1 MMRKLL
7 YSKINESRRVQSTSN
22 IPLKVA
28 LIYSLFGYSWIIITD
43 AIVFDPKTFAFNIV
57 FQLSILKG
65 IVFVLL
71 TSLIIYYLLYKGI
84 SILVKEKE
92 EFRKKEEMYRRFLD
106 NINAVAVQMDRN
118 LKPVFLHGNFENI
131 TGYSL
136 NELFSNESVWENLLP
151 EEEKTRFYEIIN
163 RMLTE
168 ANLEVEGDYQVVRKD
183 GKRIW
188 VKGFLRNVCD
198 EHGKPQYIQALYFDI
213 TGRKQLEEE
222 LLYQSYILN
231 SINDAVITSDPE
243 LKIRYWNRAAEE
255 MYGWKREEVMGKTQ
269 VLKTSFLDTT
279 MEEALKILRE
289 KGEYLG
295 RVVQY
300 RKDGK
305 PVHVQAKYSKLV
317 NDKGELIGF
326 VGIFRDMTELVT
338 IEERYREALETLNKI
353 YENMSD
359 VIGFFDLEGNIKY
372 VSPSIERLTGYRVE
386 QILGKR
392 FLELFVPEDVPNIT
406 NTLHKVV
413 NTRVGSKTECRIS
426 NFEGKNIWAEVIIN
440 PSYDLEN
447 KLSGIVFS
455 IRNISDRKLYEEEL
469 KASEEKFRTL
479 VESMSDIV
487 FILDRQQR
495 HIGVF
500 GQWLKL
506 YKTSPEVFLG
516 KTVREVFGD
525 ENARVH
531 EEANLKAL
539 QGENVTYE
547 WSMKTSEGKTL
558 YFQTSLSPL
567 RDSKG
572 NIIGIVGVGRDITKL
587 KEAEEK
593 LQEYTRN
600 LEKILEERTRQLRES
615 ERLAAIGEATMMVGH
630 DLRNPLQAIINNV
643 YILKSKYLDRLPNK
657 ARSIL
662 EREGLEEVL
671 KRIENEINYMNK
683 IVRDLQDYSKPI
695 TPKYGRIRLTQ
706 MIEKILS
713 QIVPPEKIVVRKN
726 IYVEEIVCDEMLLE
740 RVLYNIILNAVQAMP
755 AGGTLSITGEKS
767 DGNIILSVED
777 TGVGIPENTLP
788 KLFTPFF
795 TTKAKGQGLG
805 LAICKRFIEVL
816 NGKIDVT
823 SEVGK
828 GSKFTITIPLP
839 TQTKTF

>member
-1 MMRKLL
+1 ML
-7 YSKINESRRVQSTSN
+7 YSKENELPKDKSVSN
-22 IPLKVA
+22 IPLKIA

-71 TSLIIYYLLYKGI
+71 TSLIIYYLLHKGI
-84 SILVKEKE
+84 SILVKERE
-92 EFRKKEEMYRRFLD
+92 EFRNKEEMYRRFLD
-106 NINAVAVQMDRN
+106 NINGVAVQMDRN
-118 LKPVFLHGNFENI
+118 LKPIFLHGNFENI

-136 NELFSNESVWENLLP
+136 NELFTNESVWENLLP
-151 EEEKTRFYEIIN
+151 EEEKTRFYETIN

-168 ANLEVEGDYQVVRKD
+168 SSLEVEGDYQVVRKD
-183 GKRIW
+183 GKRVW

-198 EHGKPQYIQALYFDI
+198 EYGKPQYIQALFFDI
-213 TGRKQLEEE
+213 TRRKQMEEE

-243 LKIRYWNRAAEE
+243 LRIRYWNRAAEE
-255 MYGWKREEVMGKTQ
+255 MYGWRREEVMGKTQ

-279 MEEALKILRE
+279 MEEALKTLKE

-305 PVHVQAKYSKLV
+305 PIHVQAKYSKLV

-326 VGIFRDMTELVT
+326 VGIFRDITELVT
-338 IEERYREALETLNKI
+338 IEEQYREALETLNRI

-386 QILGKR
+386 QIQGKR

-455 IRNISDRKLYEEEL
+455 IRDISDRKLYEEEL

-516 KTVREVFGD
+516 KTAREVLGD
-525 ENARVH
+525 EAARVH

-643 YILKSKYLDRLPNK
+643 YIIKSKCLDKLPK
-657 ARSIL
+657 MARSIL
-662 EREGLEEVL
+662 EREGLEEIL

-706 MIEKILS
+706 MIERILS

-755 AGGTLSITGEKS
+755 EGGTLTITGEKS

-777 TGVGIPENTLP
+777 TGVGIPENILP
-788 KLFTPFF
+788 KLFAPFF

-816 NGKIDVT
+816 NGKIDVA

-839 TQTKTF
+839 TQTKTIQNP

>member
-1 MMRKLL
+1 LL
-7 YSKINESRRVQSTSN
+7 YSKENELPKDKSVSN
-22 IPLKVA
+22 IPLKIA

-71 TSLIIYYLLYKGI
+71 TSLIIYYLLHKGI
-84 SILVKEKE
+84 SILVKERE
-92 EFRKKEEMYRRFLD
+92 EFRNKEEMYRRFLD
-106 NINAVAVQMDRN
+106 NINGVAVQMDRN
-118 LKPVFLHGNFENI
+118 LKPIFLHGNFENI

-136 NELFSNESVWENLLP
+136 NELFTNESVWENLLP
-151 EEEKTRFYEIIN
+151 EEEKTRFYETIN

-168 ANLEVEGDYQVVRKD
+168 SSLEVEGDYQVARKD
-183 GKRIW
+183 GKRVW

-198 EHGKPQYIQALYFDI
+198 EYGKPQYIQALFFDI
-213 TGRKQLEEE
+213 TRRKQMEEE

-243 LKIRYWNRAAEE
+243 LRIRYWNRAAEE
-255 MYGWKREEVMGKTQ
+255 MYGWRREEVMGKTQ

-279 MEEALKILRE
+279 TEEALKTLKE

-305 PVHVQAKYSKLV
+305 PIHVQAKYSKLV

-326 VGIFRDMTELVT
+326 VGIFRDITELVT
-338 IEERYREALETLNKI
+338 IEEQYREALETLNRI

-386 QILGKR
+386 QIQGKR

-426 NFEGKNIWAEVIIN
+426 NLERKNIWAEVIIN

-455 IRNISDRKLYEEEL
+455 IRDISDRKLYEEEL

-495 HIGVF
+495 YIGVF

-516 KTVREVFGD
+516 KTAREILGD
-525 ENARVH
+525 EAARVH

-572 NIIGIVGVGRDITKL
+572 NIIGVVGVGRDITKL

-643 YILKSKYLDRLPNK
+643 YIIKSKFLDKLPKK

-662 EREGLEEVL
+662 EREGLEEIL

-706 MIEKILS
+706 MIERILS
-713 QIVPPEKIVVRKN
+713 QVVPPEKIVVRKN

-755 AGGTLSITGEKS
+755 EGGTLTITGEKS

-777 TGVGIPENTLP
+777 TGVGIPENILP

-816 NGKIDVT
+816 NGKIDVA

-828 GSKFTITIPLP
+828 GSKFTIAIPLP
-839 TQTKTF
+839 TQTKTIQNP

>member
-1 MMRKLL
+1 LL
-7 YSKINESRRVQSTSN
+7 YSKENELPKDKSVSN
-22 IPLKVA
+22 IPLKIA

-71 TSLIIYYLLYKGI
+71 TSLIIYYLLHKGI
-84 SILVKEKE
+84 SILVKERE
-92 EFRKKEEMYRRFLD
+92 EFRNKEEMYRRFLD
-106 NINAVAVQMDRN
+106 NINGVAVQMDRN
-118 LKPVFLHGNFENI
+118 LKPIFLHGNFENI

-136 NELFSNESVWENLLP
+136 NELFTNESVWENLLP
-151 EEEKTRFYEIIN
+151 EEEKTRFYETIN

-168 ANLEVEGDYQVVRKD
+168 SSLEVEGDYQVARKD
-183 GKRIW
+183 GKRVW

-198 EHGKPQYIQALYFDI
+198 EYGKPQYIQALFFDI
-213 TGRKQLEEE
+213 TRRKQMEEE

-243 LKIRYWNRAAEE
+243 LRIRYWNRAAEE
-255 MYGWKREEVMGKTQ
+255 MYGWRREEVMGKTQ

-279 MEEALKILRE
+279 TEEALKTLKE

-305 PVHVQAKYSKLV
+305 PIHVQAKYSKLV

-326 VGIFRDMTELVT
+326 VGIFRDITELVT
-338 IEERYREALETLNKI
+338 IEEQYREALETLNRI

-386 QILGKR
+386 QIQGKR

-426 NFEGKNIWAEVIIN
+426 NLERKNIWAEVIIN

-455 IRNISDRKLYEEEL
+455 IRDISDRKLYEEEL

-495 HIGVF
+495 YIGVF

-516 KTVREVFGD
+516 KTAREILGD
-525 ENARVH
+525 EAARVH

-572 NIIGIVGVGRDITKL
+572 NIIGVVGVGRDITKL

-643 YILKSKYLDRLPNK
+643 YIIKSKFLDKLPKK

-662 EREGLEEVL
+662 EREGLEEIL

-706 MIEKILS
+706 MIERILS
-713 QIVPPEKIVVRKN
+713 QVVPPEKIVVRKN

-755 AGGTLSITGEKS
+755 EGGTLTITGEKS

-777 TGVGIPENTLP
+777 TGVGIPENILP

-816 NGKIDVT
+816 NGKIDVA

-839 TQTKTF
+839 TQTKTIQNP

>member
-1 MMRKLL
+1 ML
-7 YSKINESRRVQSTSN
+7 YSKENELPKDKSVSN
-22 IPLKVA
+22 IPLKIA

-71 TSLIIYYLLYKGI
+71 TSLIIYYLLHKGI
-84 SILVKEKE
+84 SILVKERE
-92 EFRKKEEMYRRFLD
+92 EFRNKEEMYRRFLD
-106 NINAVAVQMDRN
+106 NINGVAVQMDRN
-118 LKPVFLHGNFENI
+118 LKPIFLHGNFENI

-136 NELFSNESVWENLLP
+136 NELFTNESVWENLLP
-151 EEEKTRFYEIIN
+151 EEEKTRFYETIN

-168 ANLEVEGDYQVVRKD
+168 SSLEVEGDYQVARKD
-183 GKRIW
+183 GKRVW

-198 EHGKPQYIQALYFDI
+198 EYGKPQYIQALFFDI
-213 TGRKQLEEE
+213 TRRKQMEEE

-243 LKIRYWNRAAEE
+243 LRIRYWNRAAEE
-255 MYGWKREEVMGKTQ
+255 MYGWRREEVMGKTQ

-279 MEEALKILRE
+279 TEEALKTLKE

-305 PVHVQAKYSKLV
+305 PIHVQAKYSKLV

-326 VGIFRDMTELVT
+326 VGIFRDITELVT
-338 IEERYREALETLNKI
+338 IEEQYREALETLNRI

-386 QILGKR
+386 QIQGKR

-426 NFEGKNIWAEVIIN
+426 NLERKNIWAEVIIN

-455 IRNISDRKLYEEEL
+455 IRDISDRKLYEEEL

-495 HIGVF
+495 YIGVF

-516 KTVREVFGD
+516 KTAREILGD
-525 ENARVH
+525 EAARVH

-572 NIIGIVGVGRDITKL
+572 NIIGVVGVGRDITKL

-643 YILKSKYLDRLPNK
+643 YIIKSKFLDKLPKK

-662 EREGLEEVL
+662 EREGLEEIL

-706 MIEKILS
+706 MIERILS
-713 QIVPPEKIVVRKN
+713 QVVPPEKIVVRKN

-755 AGGTLSITGEKS
+755 EGGTLTITGEKS

-777 TGVGIPENTLP
+777 TGVGIPENILP

-816 NGKIDVT
+816 NGKIDVA

-828 GSKFTITIPLP
+828 GSKFTIAIPLP
-839 TQTKTF
+839 TQTKTIQNP

>member
-1 MMRKLL
+1 
-7 YSKINESRRVQSTSN
+7 
-22 IPLKVA
+22 
-28 LIYSLFGYSWIIITD
+28 
-43 AIVFDPKTFAFNIV
+43 
-57 FQLSILKG
+57 
-65 IVFVLL
+65 
-71 TSLIIYYLLYKGI
+71 
-84 SILVKEKE
+84 
-92 EFRKKEEMYRRFLD
+92 
-106 NINAVAVQMDRN
+106 
-118 LKPVFLHGNFENI
+118 
-131 TGYSL
+131 
-136 NELFSNESVWENLLP
+136 WENLLP
-151 EEEKTRFYEIIN
+151 EEERKKFYETVN
-163 RMLTE
+163 RMFTE
-168 ANLEVEGDYQVVRKD
+168 SNLEVEGDYQVVRKD

-198 EHGKPQYIQALYFDI
+198 EHGRPKYIQALYFDI
-213 TGRKQLEEE
+213 TKRKQMEEE

-231 SINDAVITSDPE
+231 SINEAVITSDPE
-243 LKIRYWNRAAEE
+243 LMITYWNRAAEE
-255 MYGWKREEVMGKTQ
+255 MYGWKREEVIGKTQ

-279 MEEALKILRE
+279 MEEALKALKE

-300 RKDGK
+300 RKDGR
-305 PVHVQAKYSKLV
+305 PLHVQAKYGKLV
-317 NDKGELIGF
+317 NEKGELIGF
-326 VGIFRDMTELVT
+326 VGIFRDITELVT
-338 IEERYREALETLNKI
+338 IEEQYRETLSILNRI

-359 VIGFFDLEGNIKY
+359 VIGLFDLEGNIKY

-386 QILGKR
+386 KVQGKR
-392 FLELFVPEDVPNIT
+392 FLDLFVTEDIPNIT
-406 NTLHKVV
+406 STLHNVV
-413 NTRVGSKTECRIS
+413 NTGFGSKTECRIA
-426 NFEGKNIWAEVIIN
+426 NFEGKNIWAEVIMN
-440 PSYDLEN
+440 PLYDAKN

-455 IRNISDRKLYEEEL
+455 IRDISDRKLYEEEL

-487 FILDRQQR
+487 FILDRHQR

-500 GQWLKL
+500 GQWLKM

-516 KTVREVFGD
+516 KTAREVLGD
-525 ENARVH
+525 EAAKVH
-531 EEANLKAL
+531 EEANVKAL
-539 QGENVTYE
+539 EGENVTYE
-547 WSMKTSEGKTL
+547 WSTKTAEGKTL

-643 YILKSKYLDRLPNK
+643 YIIKSKFLDKLPK
-657 ARSIL
+657 RAKSML
-662 EREGLEEVL
+662 EKEGLEDIL

-695 TPKYGRIRLTQ
+695 TPKYSRIRLQQ

-713 QIVPPEKIVVRKN
+713 QIMLPEKIVVRKEIN
-726 IYVEEIVCDEMLLE
+726 VEEIVCDEMLFE
-740 RVLYNIILNAVQAMP
+740 RILYNLILNAVQAMP
-755 AGGTLSITGEKS
+755 EGGTLTIRGEKLE
-767 DGNIILSVED
+767 DNIVVAVED
-777 TGVGIPENTLP
+777 TGVGIPENILP

-805 LAICKRFIEVL
+805 LAICKRFIELL
-816 NGKIDVT
+816 NGKIDVK

-828 GSKFTITIPLP
+828 GSTFTITIPVS
-839 TQTKTF
+839 

>member
-1 MMRKLL
+1 
-7 YSKINESRRVQSTSN
+7 
-22 IPLKVA
+22 
-28 LIYSLFGYSWIIITD
+28 
-43 AIVFDPKTFAFNIV
+43 
-57 FQLSILKG
+57 
-65 IVFVLL
+65 
-71 TSLIIYYLLYKGI
+71 
-84 SILVKEKE
+84 
-92 EFRKKEEMYRRFLD
+92 
-106 NINAVAVQMDRN
+106 MDRN
-118 LKPVFLHGNFENI
+118 LKPIFLHGNFENI

-136 NELFSNESVWENLLP
+136 NELFTNESVWENLLP
-151 EEEKTRFYEIIN
+151 EEEKTRFYETIN

-168 ANLEVEGDYQVVRKD
+168 SSLEVEGDYQVARKD
-183 GKRIW
+183 GKRVW

-198 EHGKPQYIQALYFDI
+198 EYGKPQYIQALFFDI
-213 TGRKQLEEE
+213 TRRKQMEEE

-243 LKIRYWNRAAEE
+243 LRIRYWNRAAEE
-255 MYGWKREEVMGKTQ
+255 MYGWRREEVMGKTQ

-279 MEEALKILRE
+279 TEEALKTLKE

-305 PVHVQAKYSKLV
+305 PIHVQAKYSKLV

-326 VGIFRDMTELVT
+326 VGIFRDITELVT
-338 IEERYREALETLNKI
+338 IEEQYREALETLNRI

-386 QILGKR
+386 QIQGKR

-426 NFEGKNIWAEVIIN
+426 NLERKNIWAEVIIN

-455 IRNISDRKLYEEEL
+455 IRDISDRKLYEEEL

-495 HIGVF
+495 YIGVF

-516 KTVREVFGD
+516 KTAREILGD
-525 ENARVH
+525 EAARVH

-572 NIIGIVGVGRDITKL
+572 NIIGVVGVGRDITKL

-643 YILKSKYLDRLPNK
+643 YIIKSKFLDKLPKK

-662 EREGLEEVL
+662 EREGLEEIL

-706 MIEKILS
+706 MIERILS
-713 QIVPPEKIVVRKN
+713 QIVPPEKIAVRKN

-755 AGGTLSITGEKS
+755 EGGTLTITGEKS

-777 TGVGIPENTLP
+777 TGVGIPENILP

-816 NGKIDVT
+816 NGKIDVA

-839 TQTKTF
+839 TQTKTIQNP

>member
-1 MMRKLL
+1 ML
-7 YSKINESRRVQSTSN
+7 YSKENELPKDKSVSN
-22 IPLKVA
+22 IPLKIA

-71 TSLIIYYLLYKGI
+71 TSLIIYYLLHKGI
-84 SILVKEKE
+84 SILVKERE
-92 EFRKKEEMYRRFLD
+92 EFRNKEEMYRRFLD
-106 NINAVAVQMDRN
+106 NINGVAVQMDRN
-118 LKPVFLHGNFENI
+118 LKPIFLHGNFENI

-136 NELFSNESVWENLLP
+136 NELFTNESVWESLLP
-151 EEEKTRFYEIIN
+151 EEEKTRFYETIN

-168 ANLEVEGDYQVVRKD
+168 SSLEVEGDYQVVRKD
-183 GKRIW
+183 GKRVW

-198 EHGKPQYIQALYFDI
+198 EYGKPQYIQALFFDI
-213 TGRKQLEEE
+213 TRRKQMEEE

-243 LKIRYWNRAAEE
+243 LRIRYWNRAAEE
-255 MYGWKREEVMGKTQ
+255 MYGWRREEVMGKTQ

-279 MEEALKILRE
+279 MDEALKTLKE

-305 PVHVQAKYSKLV
+305 PIHVQAKYSKLV

-326 VGIFRDMTELVT
+326 VGIFRDITELVT
-338 IEERYREALETLNKI
+338 IEEQYREALETLNRI

-386 QILGKR
+386 QIQGKR

-426 NFEGKNIWAEVIIN
+426 NLEGKNIWAEVIIN

-455 IRNISDRKLYEEEL
+455 IRDISDRKLYEEEL

-516 KTVREVFGD
+516 KTAREVLGD
-525 ENARVH
+525 EAARVH

-572 NIIGIVGVGRDITKL
+572 NIIGVVGVGRDITKL

-643 YILKSKYLDRLPNK
+643 YIIKSKYLDKLPKK

-662 EREGLEEVL
+662 EREGLEEIL

-706 MIEKILS
+706 IIERILS

-755 AGGTLSITGEKS
+755 EGGTLTITGEKS

-777 TGVGIPENTLP
+777 TGVGIPENILP

-816 NGKIDVT
+816 NGKIDVE

-839 TQTKTF
+839 TKTKTI

>member
-1 MMRKLL
+1 LL
-7 YSKINESRRVQSTSN
+7 YSKENELPKDKSVSN
-22 IPLKVA
+22 IPLKIA

-71 TSLIIYYLLYKGI
+71 TSLIIYYLLHKGI
-84 SILVKEKE
+84 SILVKERE
-92 EFRKKEEMYRRFLD
+92 EFRNKEEMYRRFLD
-106 NINAVAVQMDRN
+106 NINGVAVQMDRN
-118 LKPVFLHGNFENI
+118 LKPIFLHGNFENI

-136 NELFSNESVWENLLP
+136 NELFTNESVWENLLP
-151 EEEKTRFYEIIN
+151 EEEKTRFYETIN

-168 ANLEVEGDYQVVRKD
+168 SSLEVEGDYQVVRKD
-183 GKRIW
+183 GKRVW

-198 EHGKPQYIQALYFDI
+198 EYGKPQYIQALFFDI
-213 TGRKQLEEE
+213 TRRKQMEEE

-243 LKIRYWNRAAEE
+243 LRIRYWNRAAEE
-255 MYGWKREEVMGKTQ
+255 MYGWRREEVMGKTQ

-279 MEEALKILRE
+279 MEEALKTLKE

-305 PVHVQAKYSKLV
+305 PIHVQAKYSKLV

-326 VGIFRDMTELVT
+326 VGIFRDITELVT
-338 IEERYREALETLNKI
+338 IEEQYREALETLNRI

-359 VIGFFDLEGNIKY
+359 VIGFFDLEGDIKY

-386 QILGKR
+386 QIQGKR

-455 IRNISDRKLYEEEL
+455 IRDISDRKLYEEEL

-516 KTVREVFGD
+516 KTAREVLGD
-525 ENARVH
+525 EAARVH

-643 YILKSKYLDRLPNK
+643 YIIKSKCLDKLPKK

-662 EREGLEEVL
+662 EREGLEEIL

-706 MIEKILS
+706 IIERILS

-755 AGGTLSITGEKS
+755 EGGTLTITGEKS

-777 TGVGIPENTLP
+777 TGVGIPENILP
-788 KLFTPFF
+788 KLFAPFF

-816 NGKIDVT
+816 NGKIDVA

-839 TQTKTF
+839 TQTKTIQNP

>member
-1 MMRKLL
+1 LL
-7 YSKINESRRVQSTSN
+7 YSKENELPKDKSVSN
-22 IPLKVA
+22 IPLKIA

-71 TSLIIYYLLYKGI
+71 TSLIIYYLLHKGI
-84 SILVKEKE
+84 SILVKERE
-92 EFRKKEEMYRRFLD
+92 EFRNKEEMYRRFLD
-106 NINAVAVQMDRN
+106 NINGVAVQMDRN
-118 LKPVFLHGNFENI
+118 LKPIFLHGNFENI

-136 NELFSNESVWENLLP
+136 NELFTNESVWENLLP
-151 EEEKTRFYEIIN
+151 EEEKTRFYETIN

-168 ANLEVEGDYQVVRKD
+168 SSLEVEGDYQVVRKD
-183 GKRIW
+183 GKRVW

-198 EHGKPQYIQALYFDI
+198 EYGKPQYIQALFFDI
-213 TGRKQLEEE
+213 TRRKQMEEE

-243 LKIRYWNRAAEE
+243 LRIRYWNRAAEE
-255 MYGWKREEVMGKTQ
+255 MYGWRREEVMGKTQ

-279 MEEALKILRE
+279 MEEALKTLKE

-305 PVHVQAKYSKLV
+305 PIHVQAKYSKLV

-326 VGIFRDMTELVT
+326 VGIFRDITELVT
-338 IEERYREALETLNKI
+338 IEEQYREALETLNRI

-359 VIGFFDLEGNIKY
+359 VIGFFDLEGDIKY

-386 QILGKR
+386 QIQGKR

-455 IRNISDRKLYEEEL
+455 IRDISDRKLYEEEL

-516 KTVREVFGD
+516 KTAREVLGD
-525 ENARVH
+525 EAARVH

-643 YILKSKYLDRLPNK
+643 YIIKSKCLDKLPKK

-662 EREGLEEVL
+662 EREGLEEIL

-706 MIEKILS
+706 MIERILS

-755 AGGTLSITGEKS
+755 EGGTLTITGEKS

-777 TGVGIPENTLP
+777 TGVGIPENILP
-788 KLFTPFF
+788 KLFAPFF

-816 NGKIDVT
+816 NGKIDVA

-839 TQTKTF
+839 TQTKTIQNP

>member
-1 MMRKLL
+1 LL
-7 YSKINESRRVQSTSN
+7 YSKENELPKDKSVSN
-22 IPLKVA
+22 IPLKIA

-71 TSLIIYYLLYKGI
+71 TSLIIYYLLHKGI
-84 SILVKEKE
+84 SILVKERE
-92 EFRKKEEMYRRFLD
+92 EFRNKEEMYRRFLD
-106 NINAVAVQMDRN
+106 NINGVAVQMDRN
-118 LKPVFLHGNFENI
+118 LKPIFLHGNFENI

-136 NELFSNESVWENLLP
+136 NELFTNESVWESLLP
-151 EEEKTRFYEIIN
+151 EEEKTRFYETIN

-168 ANLEVEGDYQVVRKD
+168 SSLEVEGDYQVVRKD
-183 GKRIW
+183 GKRVW

-198 EHGKPQYIQALYFDI
+198 EYGKPQYIQALFFDI
-213 TGRKQLEEE
+213 TRRKQMEEE

-231 SINDAVITSDPE
+231 SINDAVITSDSE
-243 LKIRYWNRAAEE
+243 LRIRYWNRAAEE
-255 MYGWKREEVMGKTQ
+255 MYGWRREEVMGKTQ

-279 MEEALKILRE
+279 MEEALKTLKE

-305 PVHVQAKYSKLV
+305 PIHVQAKYSKLV

-326 VGIFRDMTELVT
+326 VGIFRDITELVT
-338 IEERYREALETLNKI
+338 IEEQYREALETLNRI

-359 VIGFFDLEGNIKY
+359 VIGFFDLEGDIKY

-386 QILGKR
+386 QIQGKR

-455 IRNISDRKLYEEEL
+455 IRDISDRKLYEEEL

-516 KTVREVFGD
+516 KTAREVLGD
-525 ENARVH
+525 EAARVH

-643 YILKSKYLDRLPNK
+643 YIIKSKCLDKLPK
-657 ARSIL
+657 MARSIL
-662 EREGLEEVL
+662 EREGLEEIL

-706 MIEKILS
+706 MIERILS

-755 AGGTLSITGEKS
+755 EGGTLTITGEKS

-777 TGVGIPENTLP
+777 TGVGIPENILP
-788 KLFTPFF
+788 KLFAPFF

-816 NGKIDVT
+816 NGKIDVA

-839 TQTKTF
+839 TQTKTIQNP

>member
-1 MMRKLL
+1 ML
-7 YSKINESRRVQSTSN
+7 YSKENELPKDKSVSN
-22 IPLKVA
+22 IPLKIA

-71 TSLIIYYLLYKGI
+71 TSLIIYYLLHKGI
-84 SILVKEKE
+84 SILVKERE
-92 EFRKKEEMYRRFLD
+92 EFRNKEEMYRRFLD
-106 NINAVAVQMDRN
+106 NINGVAVQMDRN
-118 LKPVFLHGNFENI
+118 LKPIFLHGNFENI

-136 NELFSNESVWENLLP
+136 NELFTNESVWESLLP
-151 EEEKTRFYEIIN
+151 EEEKTRFYETIN

-168 ANLEVEGDYQVVRKD
+168 SSLEVEGDYQVVRKD
-183 GKRIW
+183 GKRVW

-198 EHGKPQYIQALYFDI
+198 EYGKPQYIQALFFDI
-213 TGRKQLEEE
+213 TRRKQMEEE

-231 SINDAVITSDPE
+231 SINDAVITSDSE
-243 LKIRYWNRAAEE
+243 LRIRYWNRAAEE
-255 MYGWKREEVMGKTQ
+255 MYGWRREEVMGKTQ

-279 MEEALKILRE
+279 MEEALKTLKE

-305 PVHVQAKYSKLV
+305 PIHVQAKYSKLV

-326 VGIFRDMTELVT
+326 VGIFRDITELVT
-338 IEERYREALETLNKI
+338 IEEQYREALETLNRI

-359 VIGFFDLEGNIKY
+359 VIGFFDLEGDIKY

-386 QILGKR
+386 QIQGKR

-455 IRNISDRKLYEEEL
+455 IRDISDRKLYEEEL

-516 KTVREVFGD
+516 KTAREVLGD
-525 ENARVH
+525 EAARVH

-643 YILKSKYLDRLPNK
+643 YIIKSKCLDKLPK
-657 ARSIL
+657 MARSIL
-662 EREGLEEVL
+662 EREGLEEIL

-706 MIEKILS
+706 MIERILS

-755 AGGTLSITGEKS
+755 EGGTLTITGEKS

-777 TGVGIPENTLP
+777 TGVGIPENILP
-788 KLFTPFF
+788 KLFAPFF

-816 NGKIDVT
+816 NGKIDVA

-839 TQTKTF
+839 TQTKTIQNP

>member
-1 MMRKLL
+1 ML
-7 YSKINESRRVQSTSN
+7 YSKENELPKDKSVSN
-22 IPLKVA
+22 IPLKIA

-71 TSLIIYYLLYKGI
+71 TSLIIYYLLHKGI
-84 SILVKEKE
+84 SILVKERE
-92 EFRKKEEMYRRFLD
+92 EFRNKEEMYRRFLD
-106 NINAVAVQMDRN
+106 NINGVAVQMDRN
-118 LKPVFLHGNFENI
+118 LKPIFLHGNFENI

-136 NELFSNESVWENLLP
+136 NELFTNESVWENLLP
-151 EEEKTRFYEIIN
+151 EEEKTRFYETIN

-168 ANLEVEGDYQVVRKD
+168 SSLEVEGDYQVARKD
-183 GKRIW
+183 GKRVW

-198 EHGKPQYIQALYFDI
+198 EYGKPQYIQALFFDI
-213 TGRKQLEEE
+213 TRRKQMEEE

-243 LKIRYWNRAAEE
+243 LRIRYWNRAAEE
-255 MYGWKREEVMGKTQ
+255 MYGWRREEVMGKTQ

-279 MEEALKILRE
+279 TEEALKTLKE

-305 PVHVQAKYSKLV
+305 PIHVQAKYSKLV

-326 VGIFRDMTELVT
+326 VGIFRDITELVT
-338 IEERYREALETLNKI
+338 IEEQYREALETLNRI

-386 QILGKR
+386 QIQGKR

-426 NFEGKNIWAEVIIN
+426 NLERKNIWAEVIIN

-455 IRNISDRKLYEEEL
+455 IRDISDRKLYEEEL

-495 HIGVF
+495 YIGVF

-516 KTVREVFGD
+516 KTAREILGD
-525 ENARVH
+525 EAARVH

-572 NIIGIVGVGRDITKL
+572 NIIGVVGVGRDITKL

-643 YILKSKYLDRLPNK
+643 YIIKSKFLDKLPKK

-662 EREGLEEVL
+662 EREGLEEIL

-706 MIEKILS
+706 MIERILS
-713 QIVPPEKIVVRKN
+713 QVVPPEKIVVRKN

-755 AGGTLSITGEKS
+755 EGGTLTITGEKS

-777 TGVGIPENTLP
+777 TGVGIPENILP

-816 NGKIDVT
+816 NGKIDVA

-839 TQTKTF
+839 TQTKTIQNP

>member
-1 MMRKLL
+1 LL
-7 YSKINESRRVQSTSN
+7 YSKENELPKDKSVSN
-22 IPLKVA
+22 IPLKIA

-71 TSLIIYYLLYKGI
+71 TSLIIYYLLHKGI
-84 SILVKEKE
+84 SILVKERE
-92 EFRKKEEMYRRFLD
+92 EFRNKEEMYRRFLD
-106 NINAVAVQMDRN
+106 NINGVAVQMDRN
-118 LKPVFLHGNFENI
+118 LKPIFLHGNFENI

-136 NELFSNESVWENLLP
+136 NELFTNESVWENLLP
-151 EEEKTRFYEIIN
+151 EEEKTRFYETIN

-168 ANLEVEGDYQVVRKD
+168 SSLEVEGDYQVVRKD
-183 GKRIW
+183 GKRVW

-198 EHGKPQYIQALYFDI
+198 EYGKPQYIQALFFDI
-213 TGRKQLEEE
+213 TRRKQMEEE

-243 LKIRYWNRAAEE
+243 LRIRYWNRAAEE
-255 MYGWKREEVMGKTQ
+255 MYGWRREEVMGKTQ

-279 MEEALKILRE
+279 MDEALKTLKE

-305 PVHVQAKYSKLV
+305 PIHVQAKYSKLV

-326 VGIFRDMTELVT
+326 VGIFRDITELVT
-338 IEERYREALETLNKI
+338 IEEQYREALETLNRI

-359 VIGFFDLEGNIKY
+359 VIGFFDLEGDIKY

-386 QILGKR
+386 QIQGKR

-406 NTLHKVV
+406 NTLNRVV

-440 PSYDLEN
+440 PSSDLEN

-455 IRNISDRKLYEEEL
+455 IRDISDRKLYEEEL

-495 HIGVF
+495 YIGVF

-516 KTVREVFGD
+516 KTAREVLGD
-525 ENARVH
+525 EAARVH

-643 YILKSKYLDRLPNK
+643 YIIKSKCLDKLPKK

-662 EREGLEEVL
+662 EREGLEEIL

-706 MIEKILS
+706 IIERILS

-755 AGGTLSITGEKS
+755 EGGTLTIIGEKS
-767 DGNIILSVED
+767 GGNIILSVED
-777 TGVGIPENTLP
+777 TGVGIPENILP
-788 KLFTPFF
+788 KLFAPFF

-816 NGKIDVT
+816 NGKIDVA

-839 TQTKTF
+839 TQTKTIQNP

>member
-1 MMRKLL
+1 LL
-7 YSKINESRRVQSTSN
+7 YSKENELPKDKSVSN
-22 IPLKVA
+22 IPLKIA

-71 TSLIIYYLLYKGI
+71 TSLIIYYLLHKGI
-84 SILVKEKE
+84 SILVKERE
-92 EFRKKEEMYRRFLD
+92 EFRNKEEMYRRFLD
-106 NINAVAVQMDRN
+106 NINGVAVQMDRN
-118 LKPVFLHGNFENI
+118 LKPIFLHGNFENI

-136 NELFSNESVWENLLP
+136 NELFTNESVWESLLP
-151 EEEKTRFYEIIN
+151 EEEKTRFYETIN

-168 ANLEVEGDYQVVRKD
+168 SSLEVEGDYQVVRKD
-183 GKRIW
+183 GKRVW

-198 EHGKPQYIQALYFDI
+198 EYGKPQYIQALFFDI
-213 TGRKQLEEE
+213 TRRKQMEEE

-243 LKIRYWNRAAEE
+243 LRIRYWNRAAEE
-255 MYGWKREEVMGKTQ
+255 MYGWRREEVMGKTQ

-279 MEEALKILRE
+279 MDEALKTLKE

-305 PVHVQAKYSKLV
+305 PIHVQAKYSKLV

-326 VGIFRDMTELVT
+326 VGIFRDITELVT
-338 IEERYREALETLNKI
+338 IEEQYREALETLNRI

-386 QILGKR
+386 QIQGKR

-426 NFEGKNIWAEVIIN
+426 NLEGKNIWAEVIIN

-455 IRNISDRKLYEEEL
+455 IRDISDRKLYEEEL

-516 KTVREVFGD
+516 KTAREVLGD
-525 ENARVH
+525 EAARVH

-572 NIIGIVGVGRDITKL
+572 NIIGVVGVGRDITKL

-643 YILKSKYLDRLPNK
+643 YIIKSKYLDKLPKK

-662 EREGLEEVL
+662 EREGLEEIL

-706 MIEKILS
+706 IIERILS

-755 AGGTLSITGEKS
+755 EGGTLTITGEKS

-777 TGVGIPENTLP
+777 TGVGIPENILP

-816 NGKIDVT
+816 NGKIDVE

-839 TQTKTF
+839 TQTKTI

>member
-1 MMRKLL
+1 LL
-7 YSKINESRRVQSTSN
+7 YSKENELPKDKSVSN
-22 IPLKVA
+22 IPLKIA

-71 TSLIIYYLLYKGI
+71 TSLIIYYLLHKGI
-84 SILVKEKE
+84 SILVKERE
-92 EFRKKEEMYRRFLD
+92 EFRNKEEMYRRFLD
-106 NINAVAVQMDRN
+106 NINGVAVQMDRN
-118 LKPVFLHGNFENI
+118 LKPIFLHGNFENI

-136 NELFSNESVWENLLP
+136 NELFTNESVWENLLP
-151 EEEKTRFYEIIN
+151 EEEKTRFYETIN

-168 ANLEVEGDYQVVRKD
+168 SSLEVEGDYQVVRKD
-183 GKRIW
+183 GKRVW

-198 EHGKPQYIQALYFDI
+198 EYGKPQYIQALFFDI
-213 TGRKQLEEE
+213 TRRKQMEEE

-243 LKIRYWNRAAEE
+243 LRIRYWNRAAEE
-255 MYGWKREEVMGKTQ
+255 MYGWRREEVMGKTQ

-279 MEEALKILRE
+279 MEEALKTLKE

-305 PVHVQAKYSKLV
+305 PIHVQAKYSKLV

-326 VGIFRDMTELVT
+326 VGIFRDITELVT
-338 IEERYREALETLNKI
+338 IEEQYREALETLNRI

-386 QILGKR
+386 QIQGKR

-455 IRNISDRKLYEEEL
+455 IRDISDRKLYEEEL

-516 KTVREVFGD
+516 KTAREVLGD
-525 ENARVH
+525 EAARVH

-643 YILKSKYLDRLPNK
+643 YIIKSKCLDKLPK
-657 ARSIL
+657 MARSIL
-662 EREGLEEVL
+662 EREGLEEIL

-706 MIEKILS
+706 MIERILS

-755 AGGTLSITGEKS
+755 EGGTLTITGEKS

-777 TGVGIPENTLP
+777 TGVGIPENILP
-788 KLFTPFF
+788 KLFAPFF

-816 NGKIDVT
+816 NGKIDVA

-839 TQTKTF
+839 TQTKTIQNP